1 MSPRYDA
8 PAYCEINHRICN
20 AKGIGVF
27 FLFAL
32 SDNLISE
39 EWFFAEGER
48 F

>member
-1 MSPRYDA
+1 MQ
-8 PAYCEINHRICN
+8 
-20 AKGIGVF
+20 KGLGY